1 MPALSRR
8 IAARSRGRGRRGL
21 SPVRWTP
28 PAPSARAARKASD
41 PPAEVRVIAVPGDST
56 EDVLVDADGSV
67 LTPVRDGRILRISA
81 DGGRIDEVGNTG
93 GRGLGLEFHPDG
105 GLVVCDVER
114 GLLRVHLAD
123 SVDSAGSAGT
133 GSLVEVLVA
142 EIDGI
147 PMRFCNNCAVA
158 SDGTIYF
165 TDSSTHFGIEE
176 YKADLLEHAGTGRLF
191 RRDPDSSVT
200 MLLDGL
206 HFPNG
211 VALAENESYLV
222 FAQTG
227 AYSVHRLWLSGP
239 RAGEREPFVTNLPGF
254 PDNVSRGSDGLFWV
268 ALPSPRNRA
277 LDLLSPRPGFLR
289 RVSWALPAALQPR
302 EGRTV
307 FVQAFDQ
314 DGRLVHDLQQPNRD
328 FYMVSGVRERDGVV
342 WLGSLECSAIGRIT
356 L

>member
-1 MPALSRR
+1 MATIPRR
-8 IAARSRGRGRRGL
+8 PRLA
-21 SPVRWTP
+21 PVRWTP
-28 PAPSARAARKASD
+28 PAAPARAARKISD
-41 PPAEVRVIAVPGDST
+41 PPAEVTVFGVPGKST
-56 EDVLVDADGSV
+56 EDVLVDTDGSV
-67 LTPVRDGRILRISA
+67 LTAVSDGRILRISA
-81 DGGRIDEVGNTG
+81 DGGWIDEVARTG

-114 GLLRVHLAD
+114 GLLRVQLAD
-123 SVDSAGSAGT
+123 KSGT
-133 GSLVEVLVA
+133 GSRVEVLVA
-142 EIDGI
+142 DIDGT

-158 SDGTIYF
+158 GDGTIYF
-165 TDSSTHFGIEE
+165 TDSSTHFAIGE

-191 RRDPDSSVT
+191 RRNPDGGVT
-200 MLLDGL
+200 LLLDGL

-211 VALAENESYLV
+211 VAVAADESYLV

-227 AYSVHRLWLSGP
+227 AYAVDRLWLTGS
-239 RAGEREPFVTNLPGF
+239 RAGEREPFIANLPGF

-268 ALPSPRNRA
+268 ALPSPRNRV
-277 LDLLSPRPGFLR
+277 LDLLSARPGVLR
-289 RVSWALPAALQPR
+289 RLAWALPAALQPR

-307 FVQAFDQ
+307 FVQAFDG

-328 FYMVSGVRERDGVV
+328 FYMCSGVRERDGVV